1 MTRNTLGDV
10 HNLLMAEL
18 ERLDDESLGP
28 EDLAAEIERARA
40 ITEVAAQVNANVANV
55 VRCAQL
61 KAKFGEDMQLP
72 PMLGGGGR
80 G

>member
-18 ERLDDESLGP
+18 ERLDDESLSP

>member
-18 ERLDDESLGP
+18 ERLDDESLAP

-72 PMLGGGGR
+72 PMLGGGDR

>member
-18 ERLDDESLGP
+18 ERLDDESLTP
-28 EDLAAEIERARA
+28 EDLSAEIERARA

-61 KAKFGEDMQLP
+61 KAKFGGDMQLP
-72 PMLGGGGR
+72 PMLGGGER

>member
-18 ERLDDESLGP
+18 ERLDDESLAP

-72 PMLGGGGR
+72 SMLGGGGR